1 MTVNKGTGMSDA
13 EWNEIVRQKVTRE
26 REEEQSCRNK
36 IIFQRTSMR
45 KDLKSQMVN
54 EKELDSARK
63 TQDRSEWLQ
72 SIAFADRKAQ
82 EEDMRR
88 TQFKQS
94 FIKKENYDCME

>member
-1 MTVNKGTGMSDA
+1 
-13 EWNEIVRQKVTRE
+13 
-26 REEEQSCRNK
+26 
-36 IIFQRTSMR
+36 MR

-88 TQFKQS
+88 T
-94 FIKKENYDCME
+94 